1 MIPFLRLI
9 RFPNLIILALTML
22 GVRYGLLE
30 TLWRHGIR
38 LLLDQGFLPTG
49 MGLHQNADEFALL
62 LFSTLLIAAAGYIIN
77 DYFDTKADRINK
89 PEKVFVG
96 RTISR
101 RWALM
106 LHVAFSSIGAL
117 MAIYLAWHCGNLKLS
132 LIPLFSI
139 LALWVYSAK
148 LKKQLLAGN
157 LIIAFLAALVP
168 ILTALFEFKNGA
180 LLSLEI
186 MNLNAPETGSKLLK
200 EGMVVI
206 SAYALF
212 AFLSNLVREI
222 VKDIEDMDGDEMQGG
237 RTLPIVLGETQARYI
252 AMSLVVFSIVVLGLI
267 LKNLWIYE
275 LPGLFWYLSGAVLL
289 PWIALL
295 ILLGKAREKKHYSY
309 ASLMC
314 KVVIVTGLFS
324 MFVFRWTF

>member
-1 MIPFLRLI
+1 MISFLRLI
-9 RFPNLIILALTML
+9 RFPNLLILALTML

-49 MGLHQNADEFALL
+49 MGLHQNASEFALL
-62 LFSTLLIAAAGYIIN
+62 LISTLLIAAAGYIIN

-89 PEKVFVG
+89 PDKVFVG

-106 LHVAFSSIGAL
+106 LHATFSSVGAL
-117 MAIYLAWHCGNLKLS
+117 IAIYLAWRCGNLKLS

-139 LALWVYSAK
+139 LALWAYSAK

-157 LIIAFLAALVP
+157 LIIAFLVALVP
-168 ILTALFEFKNGA
+168 LLTALFEFKNGA

-186 MNLNAPETGSKLLK
+186 MNLHAPETGSTLLK

-222 VKDIEDMDGDEMQGG
+222 VKDIEDMDGDEAQGG
-237 RTLPIVLGETQARYI
+237 RTLPIVLGETQARFI
-252 AMSLVVFSIVVLGLI
+252 AMSLILFSIIVLGLI
-267 LKNLWIYE
+267 LKYLWIYE
-275 LPGLFWYLSGAVLL
+275 LSGLFWYLSGAVLL

-295 ILLGKAREKKHYSY
+295 ALLWKAQEKKHYTY
-309 ASLMC
+309 ASLVC
-314 KVVIVTGLFS
+314 KIIIVTGLFS

>member
-1 MIPFLRLI
+1 MISFLRLI
-9 RFPNLIILALTML
+9 RFPNLIILALTMI

-38 LLLDQGFLPTG
+38 LLLDQGFLPSG
-49 MGLHQNADEFALL
+49 IELHQNTADFVVLAL
-62 LFSTLLIAAAGYIIN
+62 STLLIAAAGYIIN

-106 LHVAFSSIGAL
+106 LHVTFSSVGAL
-117 MAIYLAWHCGNLKLS
+117 MAIYLAWRCGNLKLS

-148 LKKQLLAGN
+148 LKKQMLAGN
-157 LIIAFLAALVP
+157 LVIAFLTALVP
-168 ILTALFEFKNGA
+168 ILTALFEFNNGA

-186 MNLNAPETGSKLLK
+186 MNLNAPETGSTLLK

-206 SAYALF
+206 FGYALF

-222 VKDIEDMDGDEMQGG
+222 VKDIEDMDGDEMHGG

-252 AMSLVVFSIVVLGLI
+252 AMSLVLFSIIVLGLI
-267 LKNLWIYE
+267 LKNLWAYE

-295 ILLGKAREKKHYSY
+295 ALLWKAQEKKQYTY
-309 ASLMC
+309 ASLLC

>member
-9 RFPNLIILALTML
+9 RFPNLVILALTMI

-38 LLLDQGFLPTG
+38 LLLDQGFIPSG
-49 MGLHQNADEFALL
+49 MGLHQSTGNFTLL
-62 LFSTLLIAAAGYIIN
+62 LISTILIAAAGYIIN

-106 LHVAFSSIGAL
+106 LHVLLSTAGL
-117 MAIYLAWHCGNLKLS
+117 LPAIYLAWRCGNLKLS
-132 LIPLFSI
+132 LIPLFSV

-168 ILTALFEFKNGA
+168 VLTALFEFNNGA
-180 LLSLEI
+180 MLSLEI
-186 MNLNAPETGSKLLK
+186 MNLNASETGSTLLK
-200 EGMVVI
+200 EASVVVV
-206 SAYALF
+206 AYALF
-212 AFLSNLVREI
+212 AFLTNLVREI
-222 VKDIEDMDGDEMQGG
+222 VKDIEDMEGDEVQGA

-252 AMSLVVFSIVVLGLI
+252 AMSLVLFSIIILGWI
-267 LKNLWIYE
+267 LKTLWITE
-275 LPGLFWYLSGAVLL
+275 LPGLFWYLGAAVML
-289 PWIALL
+289 PMIALL
-295 ILLGKAREKKHYSY
+295 VMLWRAQEKKHYSY
-309 ASLMC
+309 ASLLC